1 MTEDA
6 AAAQGEPVTTG
17 DVAEPE
23 HDFQE
28 PVPEPVEQVEAEPV
42 AAEPVQEFVQADAVP
57 ETGAVGAGQGS
68 FAQGTANESPVLPP
82 SAQAGAAK
90 AHAFLSHLVAV
101 AQAAQAEIEKYV
113 PPELVAAAER
123 EAGLFIRSIL

>member
-1 MTEDA
+1 MSEDA

-17 DVAEPE
+17 DVPVAEPE
-23 HDFQE
+23 HDFEQ
-28 PVPEPVEQVEAEPV
+28 PQPVEVQEQAAPAPDQPQEWVQAEP
-42 AAEPVQEFVQADAVP
+42 VP
-57 ETGAVGAGQGS
+57 ETGAVGAGQQS

-90 AHAFLSHLVAV
+90 AHAFLSHLVTV

-113 PPELVAAAER
+113 PPEMVAAAER
-123 EAGLFIRSIL
+123 EAAMLIRSIL